1 MIFFPHLFLF
11 GGNTVNLHFF
21 PRVFLPV
28 CEVNNTLYCR
38 WTIGGLTL
46 MTVAIAVKWV
56 CCVFLFLFCFSFLQT
71 CFFCRSKN
79 DKWTEVNTTGF
90 QYKNEEQI

>member
-1 MIFFPHLFLF
+1 
-11 GGNTVNLHFF
+11 
-21 PRVFLPV
+21 
-28 CEVNNTLYCR
+28 
-38 WTIGGLTL
+38 